1 MKVLMFIKIDNTC
14 FHPVQGTVKADNFEM
29 IDEIFFL
36 GGWLK
41 KILSILIICGTVLI
55 LNNL

>member
-1 MKVLMFIKIDNTC
+1 MFIKIDNTC

-29 IDEIFFL
+29 IDEIFF
-36 GGWLK
+36 GGGLK